1 MIFKYYLLLLID
13 YLVLQKNIGKA
24 VPLFEYLIPDSEKN
38 IEKHTKFL
46 SMLSSMNI
54 DKIEEIE
61 EEQKRLNKSISFK
74 VKYPKDYLW
83 QIYYSENTDKYF
95 MIVPTE
101 DLEYS
106 AFFYILKKQLNSKKN
121 SKEKILFQ

>member
-1 MIFKYYLLLLID
+1 
-13 YLVLQKNIGKA
+13 
-24 VPLFEYLIPDSEKN
+24 
-38 IEKHTKFL
+38 
-46 SMLSSMNI
+46 MLSSMNI